1 MVLDPARAPR
11 RSDLP
16 WLRRRP
22 LPRPTTPTS
31 PTSTTSTTS
40 AAAGATTGGP
50 ARAHSIDLRHPGRPA
65 PGSSARPAGVQPVA
79 ARPSAEPPPPGPAQ
93 RPPAATSLDLSSSSS
108 TSLDLSGSTTTGGG
122 SDSTSL
128 DLSSSGSTSLDLSSG
143 STSLDLS
150 PGGGS
155 AGGSSGAA
163 PGTPQPRAARRRR
176 AAADGDAVLGYE
188 PERVV
193 VGRPTLLSRE
203 NPTVALTRVQSGVGV
218 LRITARVSRTI
229 GDLRLAAFCALT
241 TPDTSADPTAVDV
254 TLLDHNRGMTV
265 APTGSRRP
273 VVQALDQG
281 FLVDLRQVT
290 RVRRLVVLAF
300 SPTASALAWSG
311 ALRVETIG
319 GARVDVPLEHEQGA
333 GSLVALSVVDVA
345 GELVLRA
352 ERDLVPGALRE
363 AGAAYGF
370 DTLTWVDK
378 WTPLT

>member
-22 LPRPTTPTS
+22 LPRPT
-31 PTSTTSTTS
+31 STTSTTS
-40 AAAGATTGGP
+40 AAAGATTAGP

-79 ARPSAEPPPPGPAQ
+79 ARPSPAEPPPAPRRAQ

-108 TSLDLSGSTTTGGG
+108 TSLDPSGSTTTGVG
-122 SDSTSL
+122 SGSTSL

-163 PGTPQPRAARRRR
+163 PGTPQPRGARRRR

-319 GARVDVPLEHEQGA
+319 GARVDVPLEHEQGV

-352 ERDLVPGALRE
+352 ERELVAGALRE

>member
-1 MVLDPARAPR
+1 MVLDPARAPH

-22 LPRPTTPTS
+22 LPRAPAGAAARPTTGPT
-31 PTSTTSTTS
+31 T
-40 AAAGATTGGP
+40 AAAVPGGS
-50 ARAHSIDLRHPGRPA
+50 AHTIDLRHPGRPA
-65 PGSSARPAGVQPVA
+65 PGTRSPAPAPA
-79 ARPSAEPPPPGPAQ
+79 AAPPA
-93 RPPAATSLDLSSSSS
+93 AATSLDLSSSPTVQPSTTLDLSSSSTSLDLSSAGS
-108 TSLDLSGSTTTGGG
+108 TSLDLSGSGPTP
-122 SDSTSL
+122 
-128 DLSSSGSTSLDLSSG
+128 SSSGATSLDLSSG
-143 STSLDLS
+143 TGPS
-150 PGGGS
+150 S
-155 AGGSSGAA
+155 AAVGPAAA
-163 PGTPQPRAARRRR
+163 PRSVRRRR
-176 AAADGDAVLGYE
+176 TAADGEAVLGYE

-203 NPTVALTRVQSGVGV
+203 DPTVALTRVQSGVGV

-254 TLLDHNRGMTV
+254 TMLDHNRGMTV
-265 APTGSRRP
+265 APAGSRRP

-319 GARVDVPLEHEQGA
+319 GARVDVPLEHAPGA
-333 GSLVALSVVDVA
+333 GSLVALSVVAVA

-352 ERDLVPGALRE
+352 ERELVPGALRE